1 MDGGMT
7 MAGNAKSVEKKR
19 AERARELIRDLVMP
33 SRPDLLLEA
42 MRAQS
47 GFAPDPM
54 AVTAL
59 ILEDVALAAAVL
71 RAANQEL
78 EGWKR
83 RVASIE
89 GAVALLG
96 FDRVRAIVSEQFLSA
111 SLVAREGPMQS
122 LRLRAV
128 ASGRL
133 AARLAR
139 RLPEVAPNC
148 LNGYL
153 PAVAPDEA
161 YTAGLLHDCGLIA
174 MLRAYPDYALFCR
187 QTHGQGAVDLVAA
200 ENARYGTNHTLTGYW
215 LLRSWKVPESLCD
228 LVGVH
233 HRVDDFNRPGRKAS
247 ERRLLVLRAILHLAA
262 SVCGGDTP
270 SAWLVAQEPIAT
282 FFGLETSQLE
292 RLRAAEGGD

>member
-1 MDGGMT
+1 
-7 MAGNAKSVEKKR
+7 MADNAHTFEKKR
-19 AERARELIRDLVMP
+19 EDKAKRLIRDLVVP

-42 MRAQS
+42 RRAQS

-59 ILEDVALAAAVL
+59 ILEDMALSAAVL
-71 RAANQEL
+71 RAANADL

-96 FDRVRAIVSEQFLSA
+96 FDRVRGIVSEQFLSA

-122 LRLRAV
+122 LRMRAV

-161 YTAGLLHDCGLIA
+161 YTAGLLHDAGLIA

-187 QTHGQGAVDLVAA
+187 QNHGPGLVDLVGA
-200 ENARYGTNHTLTGYW
+200 ENARYGTNHALTGYW
-215 LLRSWKVPESLCD
+215 LLRSWNLPESLCR
-228 LVGVH
+228 LVVVH
-233 HRVDDFNRPGRKAS
+233 HRVDDFNRPGLKAS
-247 ERRLLVLRAILHLAA
+247 ARRMLVLRAILHLAA
-262 SVCGGDTP
+262 SVCGGDSP
-270 SAWLVAQEPIAT
+270 SAWLAAQEPVAT
-282 FFGLETSQLE
+282 LFGLETSALE
-292 RLRAAEGGD
+292 CLRVEEGSG